1 MGILHT
7 AGVGHRPQ
15 CIYEPPANRFFLVLN
30 GCAARAV
37 VRNSIELLQHLGS
50 DSLFLG
56 RHPQKAL
63 RLAAQHKATIQQI
76 LETLI
81 QIFFNAQILIDLPP
95 VDGRCLL
102 DGLFCLGCCQ
112 VVRLCLQA
120 GHQLGNRL
128 AADHLV
134 GKAAAHLQVGAQQHD
149 FFLVVAQRCCD
160 NTAVFDCVP
169 LCVAARLQI
178 IQCLIAALAG
188 EQNVLRLF
196 AIRPRIYD
204 QIVHQAVAV
213 NVVGQCFHILV
224 GVQLA
229 ENRIVRVQLDVL
241 QGNFPQLIGKLGAVL
256 RGQVGNQAAGGVVV
270 SGAENRLG
278 GRNAHLDLGSA
289 GLLFHSHLT
298 FPPIPPGAFSAPHT
312 PPHSFWPGAAC
323 GPSSRPAR
331 SG

>member
-15 CIYEPPANRFFLVLN
+15 CIHEPPANRFFLVLN

-63 RLAAQHKATIQQI
+63 RLAAQHKATIQQS

-149 FFLVVAQRCCD
+149 LFLVVAQRCCD
-160 NTAVFDCVP
+160 NT
-169 LCVAARLQI
+169 
-178 IQCLIAALAG
+178 
-188 EQNVLRLF
+188 
-196 AIRPRIYD
+196 
-204 QIVHQAVAV
+204 
-213 NVVGQCFHILV
+213 
-224 GVQLA
+224 
-229 ENRIVRVQLDVL
+229 
-241 QGNFPQLIGKLGAVL
+241 
-256 RGQVGNQAAGGVVV
+256 
-270 SGAENRLG
+270 
-278 GRNAHLDLGSA
+278 GS
-289 GLLFHSHLT
+289 F
-298 FPPIPPGAFSAPHT
+298 
-312 PPHSFWPGAAC
+312 
-323 GPSSRPAR
+323 
-331 SG
+331 